1 MNEFN
6 ENGEQGVITGML
18 HNFPGT
24 MPGSDTDFSLKE
36 DPEEQSTG
44 SIPVECDSTAELKTC
59 RPAVEGDVIE
69 LGGEFDYEG
78 YQVVRR
84 EFFAHINEPS
94 FTFND
99 YKVYVNAACL
109 NRLPTVDYVQ
119 ALVNQDSKI
128 LAIRPCR
135 EDERDAFSWC
145 IPGSGKKK
153 PKSIT
158 CRLFFAKVC
167 TLMGW
172 NPDYRYKLLGKVIHS
187 NEEYLIAFDLSATEV
202 YQRVL
207 KDGNKSKT
215 SRNPVF
221 PEGWQNQ
228 FGLPFKEHRRSM
240 QVNIFDGYAVY
251 GIKDNTIS
259 AAAANPGDE
268 PSNLP
273 DTLIHYDMLGGSEI

>member
-1 MNEFN
+1 MNEFK
-6 ENGEQGVITGML
+6 EKSEQGVIADIR
-18 HNFPGT
+18 HDFPGAI
-24 MPGSDTDFSLKE
+24 PGSDTDFSLKE
-36 DPEEQSTG
+36 DPKEQSPC
-44 SIPVECDSTAELKTC
+44 SIPAECVSTAELTTC
-59 RPAVEGDVIE
+59 RPAAEGDVIE

-109 NRLPTVDYVQ
+109 NRFPAVDYVQ

-153 PKSIT
+153 PKQIT

-207 KDGNKSKT
+207 KDGEKPKT
-215 SRNPVF
+215 SRTPVF

-228 FGLPFKEHRRSM
+228 FGLPFKEHRKSM

-251 GIKDNTIS
+251 GIKDNAVSLAS
-259 AAAANPGDE
+259 ANLKNE

-273 DTLIHYDMLGGSEI
+273 DTIIHYDIPGGSGI